1 MTVIDGPL
9 QLSYNGTVLG
19 QTGITIEDVQGLDSL
34 PDIRTYDKDRA
45 LVDGQFSGRD
55 LLSKRAITV
64 TGNVWG
70 NDATELRSRLTALTD
85 ATVPQPAELPLVA
98 QLPGYPFTQLVIK
111 CRCRKRDIDN
121 NIDYGRG
128 DFAPYALLFEATDP
142 RIYDSVQ
149 QSAATAAAVTGG
161 GLDFPLTFPL
171 SFGGTGTSGVIQA
184 QNTGNYWTPWTATVT
199 GPCTNP
205 QFENQTTG
213 QIIRADLT
221 LGATDTLYFNADLS
235 TIVLNGTATR
245 KDAQSSDSSWWLLP
259 PGTTPIRFSSA
270 SGGTATVSWYSA
282 RI

>member
-1 MTVIDGPL
+1 MTVIDGDL
-9 QLSYNGTVLG
+9 QLSYNGAVLG
-19 QTGITIEDVQGLDSL
+19 QTGITIEEVNGLDNL
-34 PDIRTYDKDRA
+34 PDLRTYDKDRA
-45 LVDGQFSGRD
+45 LADGQFSGND

-64 TGNVWG
+64 TGNVYG
-70 NDATELRSRLTALTD
+70 STAAELRSRLTVLTD
-85 ATVPQPAELPLVA
+85 AMLTTDSELPLVA
-98 QLPGYPFTQLVIK
+98 QLPGYPFAQLVIN
-111 CRCRKRDIDN
+111 CRCRKREIVN

-149 QSAATAAAVTGG
+149 QTNATPAAVTGG

-171 SFGGTGTSGVIQA
+171 DFGGTGTSGVMQA
-184 QNTGNYWTPWTATVT
+184 LNTGNYWTPWTATVT

-221 LGATDTLYFNADLS
+221 LGASDTLTLNADLS

-245 KDAQSSDSSWWLLP
+245 KDAQSADTSWWLLP

-270 SGGTATVSWYSA
+270 SGGTATIGWYSA